1 MLDCR
6 EPLVKPFVYLLEL
19 PLLQLFVPS
28 EGDLPKHVREASKQ
42 YILSLMRVL
51 LILNKVL
58 DLLLQPLDCFIL
70 SIKIGEVI
78 T

>member
-1 MLDCR
+1 MLDSR

-19 PLLQLFVPS
+19 PLLQLFVSS
-28 EGDLPKHVREASKQ
+28 EGDLSKHVREASKQ
-42 YILSLMRVL
+42 YILGLMRVL

-70 SIKIGEVI
+70 SIKIREVI